1 METKTVYVPEMNWE
15 ASTDFPG
22 DAEVITL
29 RAEPARKARTVLVR
43 LHPGGRA
50 APHCHIATVQHYVL
64 EGEYESE
71 GKIYGAGTYRLLPG
85 DADVAEMTTQNGVT
99 ILMIYEMKFGID
111 NRQPRP

>member
-43 LHPGGRA
+43 LHRGGRA

-99 ILMIYEMKFGID
+99 ILMIYD
-111 NRQPRP
+111 PVA